1 MEGSGMTWM
10 LWGAGLCGVV
20 ALAAT
25 FRAGT
30 HFGEITGPDLYRAK
44 RAKEEMP

>member
-1 MEGSGMTWM
+1 MNGW
-10 LWGAGLCGVV
+10 LVGAVVCGVV
-20 ALAAT
+20 ALAAS

-44 RAKEEMP
+44 RAKEADL